1 MNITDSANDRQT
13 LYFVYSDEEGFG
25 GFCIAAFS
33 DPAWLHLKAFNSS
46 TDLAFH
52 MRQEVKI
59 IPVSP
64 TTADPGD
71 SDDHVWVL
79 LADWSDFISQWED
92 FEPTVLA
99 ASRGKKVLEK
109 LHRETYTG
117 SDKVIMRIPD
127 GWRYG
132 FDDIPEDFSPP
143 N

>member
-1 MNITDSANDRQT
+1 MTDSENDRQT
-13 LYFVYSDEEGFG
+13 LYFVYSDKEGFG

-33 DPAWLHLKAFNSS
+33 DPALLHLKAFNSS

-52 MRQEVKI
+52 MRQEVTI

-71 SDDHVWVL
+71 SADHVWVL
-79 LADWSDFISQWED
+79 LQGWSDFISQWED
-92 FEPTVLA
+92 FHPTLVA

-109 LHRETYTG
+109 LQRETYTG
-117 SDKVIMRIPD
+117 SNTVIMRIPD

-143 N
+143 S